1 MYKQYGKQ
9 VSIYFDFTPNDPN
22 FSENGWKEEEE
33 IWLANAY
40 LETILASS
48 FGHLS
53 PLIPKLRTYDIPFTI
68 GPKSEK
74 IKEIC
79 EIVDKAK
86 NIDDA
91 DTMLSNILTFE
102 DVSLLEKNWIYLK
115 SFQKRKELLQDAFR
129 CFKYGIHSG
138 VVTILMPQ
146 VEGIITEELY
156 CQLYIETRHQIHWNP
171 DSMHLKIG

>member
-115 SFQKRKELLQDAFR
+115 SFQKRKELLKDAFR

-138 VVTILMPQ
+138 VD
-146 VEGIITEELY
+146 
-156 CQLYIETRHQIHWNP
+156 YI
-171 DSMHLKIG
+171 DASS